1 MGLWSGI
8 KYALNST
15 LGTSDFKP
23 LDKYIES
30 LISIVP
36 SNELVYETEI
46 ITDSTDYG
54 EDIMF
59 DKTMNMGG
67 TFRIVGGARRYNSG
81 STDTEGYTFIVSI
94 NGITVINEKIIID
107 NYEDT
112 TEKTYS
118 VTFNKGDTVEVT
130 ARSFRDV
137 TYAYTKIYGSATL
150 GKMFA

>member
-1 MGLWSGI
+1 MGIWSEI

-36 SNELVYETEI
+36 SNDLIYETEI
-46 ITDSTDYG
+46 LTNSTAHS
-54 EDIMF
+54 EDVIF
-59 DKTMNMGG
+59 DKIMNIGG
-67 TFRIVGGARRYNSG
+67 TFRIVGGARHNVTNR
-81 STDTEGYTFIVSI
+81 DEGYTFIVRI
-94 NGITVINEKIIID
+94 NGATVTNEYIGID
-107 NYEDT
+107 VGEDAA
-112 TEKTYS
+112 EKTYS
-118 VTFNKGDTVEVT
+118 VSFEKGDTVEI
-130 ARSFRDV
+130 AAMSSRNV

>member
-1 MGLWSGI
+1 MGIWAEI

-46 ITDSTDYG
+46 LTDAVYLS
-54 EDIMF
+54 EDIIF
-59 DKTMNMGG
+59 DKTMNIGG
-67 TFRIVGGARRYNSG
+67 TFRIVGGVRHNVSKRS
-81 STDTEGYTFIVSI
+81 EGYTFIISI
-94 NGITVINEKIIID
+94 NGATVTNEYIGID
-107 NYEDT
+107 VGEDT
-112 TEKTYS
+112 TEKTYL
-118 VTFNKGDTVEVT
+118 VPFEKGDTVEVSAKSST
-130 ARSFRDV
+130 EQ